1 MNTRLKIRAEAQSRN
16 FFAVSLSFGPAIVLH
31 GAIDQPSRMLSM
43 KLLMFPLL
51 CLFCMALLLP
61 PATVAAAAA
70 PVDAADEMVTRI
82 AAEQEK
88 RQREVAAWE
97 EERREL
103 LETRHELEQRLELL
117 RFRRRKY
124 EGYIARRRQAIAE
137 LEAGIV
143 AQRQIADELEPLLD
157 ETLVKTREFAAGDL
171 PFLGDERE
179 KRFCDIADLLDSY
192 DASLAEKLRRV
203 LELLHIEARYGQD
216 VEAYDARLPVSG
228 GEAAVKV
235 LRVGRIGLYYLTL
248 DGTEAGWYNPEAAAW
263 EPLADSFRADVR
275 EALRMAM
282 KQRAMDFVT
291 LPVAAGERQ

>member
-1 MNTRLKIRAEAQSRN
+1 
-16 FFAVSLSFGPAIVLH
+16 
-31 GAIDQPSRMLSM
+31 MLSM

-117 RFRRRKY
+117 SFRRRKY